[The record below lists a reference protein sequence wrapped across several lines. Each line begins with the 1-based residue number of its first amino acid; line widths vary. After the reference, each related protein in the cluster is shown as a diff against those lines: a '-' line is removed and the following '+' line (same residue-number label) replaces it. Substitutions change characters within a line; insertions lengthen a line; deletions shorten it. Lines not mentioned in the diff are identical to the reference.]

1 MEAIRRIAELGDNAM
16 DKNHAELAFDVLAD
30 LGLSPTKIE
39 VGEQAHIFI
48 ELGELLNARFK
59 KKKLL
64 RAWMKTPHSILGDRT
79 PEEELLLNDPI
90 KNETFLDYVK
100 YGRH

>member
-1 MEAIRRIAELGDNAM
+1 MCIRD
-16 DKNHAELAFDVLAD
+16 
-30 LGLSPTKIE
+30 
-39 VGEQAHIFI
+39 
-48 ELGELLNARFK
+48 RFK

-64 RAWMKTPHSILGDRT
+64 RAWMKTPLTILGDKT
-79 PEEELLLNDPI
+79 PEEVLLLNDPI

>member
-1 MEAIRRIAELGDNAM
+1 M
-16 DKNHAELAFDVLAD
+16 
-30 LGLSPTKIE
+30 
-39 VGEQAHIFI
+39 
-48 ELGELLNARFK
+48 
-59 KKKLL
+59 
-64 RAWMKTPHSILGDRT
+64 PHSILGDRT